1 LALTEDPLSACDG
14 IPASVGVRQRVLFD
28 VTGVVHWYAFFSH
41 PSGIQ
46 RVTEKLIRTLML
58 RQDARVEFVA
68 RMLGSETFYR
78 IEPRLLAD
86 LDEPSRRSAAIARLR
101 ALFAGS
107 MRLAPLRLLLR
118 DARYYHVP
126 YILLG
131 LLRLDPLV
139 QWVFGGRRPERLPPL
154 RPAPLPDPGDVLF
167 NPGDLWWQKNYV
179 SVLIA
184 LQAMTG
190 VRLVQMIHD
199 LFVIERP
206 EWFQPGF
213 ARLFAGEFQKLAPH
227 VDRWL
232 TNSRYVTGQ
241 LTRYLEGRRLPVQ
254 PCAVL
259 PMGWDSFAHL
269 GAEDAE
275 ARRRDHEALQRRGL
289 AGRRFILFV
298 GTVEP
303 RKNLPTLLDALESLR
318 AELGAVVPDLVVVG
332 GWGWRSG
339 AVRARLRRDRSVHWF
354 RAVVDSELASF
365 YRHALFTVAPSHTE
379 GWGLPVQESI
389 AHGVPCI
396 ASSGGA
402 LPEAGGGLAVPF
414 EPSDANGL
422 KKAMARWIV
431 DPAALA
437 EARAALAAARGAP
450 RPTWS
455 DAGEALLK
463 HALG

>member
-1 LALTEDPLSACDG
+1 MALTEDPLSARDG

-46 RVTEKLIRTLML
+46 RVTEKLIRTLIL
-58 RQDARVEFVA
+58 RQDSRVEFVA

-78 IEPRLLAD
+78 IEPGLLAD
-86 LDEPSRRSAAIARLR
+86 LDAPSRRFAAIARLR

-126 YILLG
+126 YILIG
-131 LLRLDPLV
+131 LLHLDPLV
-139 QWVFGGRRPERLPPL
+139 QWVFAGRRAERLPPL
-154 RPAPLPDPGDVLF
+154 QPAPLPDRGDVLF

-184 LQAMTG
+184 LQARTG

-241 LTRYLEGRRLPVQ
+241 LARYLEGRSLPVQ

-303 RKNLPTLLDALESLR
+303 RKEPADLARCLGKP
-318 AELGAVVPDLVVVG
+318 AEGAEG
-332 GWGWRSG
+332 GR
-339 AVRARLRRDRSVHWF
+339 
-354 RAVVDSELASF
+354 
-365 YRHALFTVAPSHTE
+365 P
-379 GWGLPVQESI
+379 
-389 AHGVPCI
+389 
-396 ASSGGA
+396 
-402 LPEAGGGLAVPF
+402 AG
-414 EPSDANGL
+414 
-422 KKAMARWIV
+422 
-431 DPAALA
+431 
-437 EARAALAAARGAP
+437 
-450 RPTWS
+450 
-455 DAGEALLK
+455 
-463 HALG
+463 H

>member
-1 LALTEDPLSACDG
+1 MALTEDPLSACDG
-14 IPASVGVRQRVLFD
+14 IPASVGVHQRVLFD

-46 RVTEKLIRTLML
+46 RVTEKLIRTLIL
-58 RQDARVEFVA
+58 RRDSRVEFVA
-68 RMLGSETFYR
+68 RMLGSETFYT
-78 IEPRLLAD
+78 IEPGLLAD
-86 LDEPSRRSAAIARLR
+86 LDAPSRRSAAIARLR

-126 YILLG
+126 YILIG
-131 LLRLDPLV
+131 LLHLDPLV
-139 QWVFGGRRPERLPPL
+139 QWVFAGRRPERLPPL
-154 RPAPLPDPGDVLF
+154 QPAPLPESGDVLF

-179 SVLIA
+179 SVLIG
-184 LQAMTG
+184 LQARTG

-232 TNSRYVTGQ
+232 TNSRYVTRQ
-241 LTRYLEGRRLPVQ
+241 LARYLEGRRLPVL
-254 PCAVL
+254 PCAIL

-269 GAEDAE
+269 SAEDAE
-275 ARRRDHEALQRRGL
+275 ARGRDQETLQRRGL

-318 AELGAVVPDLVVVG
+318 RELGTVVPDLVVVG

-354 RAVVDSELASF
+354 RAVVDSDLAAF

-414 EPSDANGL
+414 EPSDVKGL
-422 KKAMARWIV
+422 KEAMARWIV

-437 EARAALAAARGAP
+437 EARAALAAAQGAP

>member
-1 LALTEDPLSACDG
+1 MSLTEDPLSAGDG
-14 IPASVGVRQRVLFD
+14 TPASVGARRRVLFD

-46 RVTEKLIRTLML
+46 RVTEKLICTLIL
-58 RQDARVEFVA
+58 RQDSRVEFVA
-68 RMLGSETFYR
+68 RMLGSERFYR
-78 IEPRLLAD
+78 IGSGLLAD
-86 LDEPSRRSAAIARLR
+86 LDAPSRRSASIARLR
-101 ALFAGS
+101 TLFAGS

-118 DARYYHVP
+118 DARYYHIP

-139 QWVFGGRRPERLPPL
+139 QWVFAGRRPERLPPL
-154 RPAPLPDPGDVLF
+154 QPAPLPGPGDVLF

-179 SVLIA
+179 SVLIG
-184 LQAMTG
+184 LQARTG

-241 LTRYLEGRRLPVQ
+241 LNRYLEGRGLPVQ
-254 PCAVL
+254 PCAIL

-269 GAEDAE
+269 GAGDAE
-275 ARRRDHEALQRRGL
+275 ARRRDQETLQRRGL

-339 AVRARLRRDRSVHWF
+339 TVRARLRRDRSVHWF
-354 RAVVDSELASF
+354 RAVVDSDLAAF

-414 EPSDANGL
+414 EPSDVKGL
-422 KKAMARWIV
+422 KEAMARWIV

-437 EARAALAAARGAP
+437 EARAALAAAQGAP

-455 DAGEALLK
+455 DAGAALLN